1 MTGNKT
7 DNGVLEQGTDEARI
21 SYSEDTPGQNVESF
35 IKEREKAFHET
46 HDRTKKHFSSVFGN
60 PLEDY
65 PYNDAIKI
73 KPIKES
79 FEELEMDEAKGLT
92 KRIAGDSKFE
102 LLAVKSGLLK
112 LSFVN
117 VRDGDIF
124 IGKEDFARFQKFI
137 SKIKPA
143 AVDKAHQEI
152 VEQIDEE
159 GDNGLKAKAEKS
171 GISLGI
177 LKQVYNRGLA
187 AYKTGHRPGTTAPQW
202 AFARVNSFITKGK
215 GTWGGADKDLAA
227 KVK

>member
-21 SYSEDTPGQNVESF
+21 SYSEDTPGQKVDSF
-35 IKEREKAFHET
+35 IKEQEKAFHEA

-60 PLEDY
+60 PLENY
-65 PYNDAIKI
+65 PYNDAIKV
-73 KPIKES
+73 KQVKES
-79 FEELEMDEAKGLT
+79 FEELEM
-92 KRIAGDSKFE
+92 
-102 LLAVKSGLLK
+102 
-112 LSFVN
+112 N
-117 VRDGDIF
+117 
-124 IGKEDFARFQKFI
+124 
-137 SKIKPA
+137 
-143 AVDKAHQEI
+143 
-152 VEQIDEE
+152 EE